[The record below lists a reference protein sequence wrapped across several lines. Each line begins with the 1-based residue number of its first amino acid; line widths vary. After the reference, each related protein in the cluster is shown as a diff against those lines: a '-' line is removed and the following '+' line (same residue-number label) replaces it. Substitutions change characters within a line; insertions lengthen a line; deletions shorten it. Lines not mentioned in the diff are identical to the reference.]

1 MDLET
6 IRRYSMSLP
15 HVEEDVKWGHDLCF
29 LIGRKM
35 FCVLNLEPARHIGDK
50 SVVAIKTTPEEFAEL
65 VERDGVIPAP
75 YMARNHWVALEE
87 YSAIPWRELQLRIAQ
102 SYELVKATL
111 PKKLQAA
118 FGTPAPAAVKAK
130 PAKRPAKRRSSERRS
145 PRTKARLSKR
155 R

>member
-6 IRRYSMSLP
+6 IRRYCMSLP
-15 HVEEDVKWGHDLCF
+15 HVEEDVKWEHLLTF

-35 FCVLNLEPARHIGDK
+35 FCVVNLEPARENDIGLGF
-50 SVVAIKTTPEEFAEL
+50 KTPPEGFAEL
-65 VERDGVIPAP
+65 IEREDIIPAP
-75 YMARNHWVALEE
+75 YMARNHWVSLQT
-87 YSAIPWRELQLRIAQ
+87 YSALPWGELQERIER

-118 FGTPAPAAVKAK
+118 LSGAPAPAKAK
-130 PAKRPAKRRSSERRS
+130 KKAAKP
-145 PRTKARLSKR
+145 RLSKR